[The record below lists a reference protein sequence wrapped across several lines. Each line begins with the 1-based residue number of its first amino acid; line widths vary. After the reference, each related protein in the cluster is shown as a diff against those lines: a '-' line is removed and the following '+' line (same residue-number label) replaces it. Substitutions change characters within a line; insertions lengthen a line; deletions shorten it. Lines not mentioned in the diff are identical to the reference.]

1 MNHLAIQFGLH
12 GDLIFQCI
20 AQWLN
25 VPFGAI
31 MTATQLGKDR
41 IEDGV
46 IPQLATIPDRSG
58 SAFKGSDLFHLWP
71 TQSGSQGFW
80 HQWPQGLNGISHFG
94 NHAVAEPE
102 TSLSEQLF
110 QLALRQA
117 LNLHLA
123 FEEMLCFEYGQRF
136 INERQTAAE
145 LVFAEVGKKY
155 IGLLRP
161 GLDDAIDPAKSLIAG
176 FVQKLLQYPQP
187 CIAATVEHIIGSP
200 RLL

>member
-1 MNHLAIQFGLH
+1 MNHLAIQFGLYRY
-12 GDLIFQCI
+12 LIFQRI
-20 AQWLN
+20 TQWLDI
-25 VPFGAI
+25 PFGAVV
-31 MTATQLGKDR
+31 TTTQLRKNR
-41 IEDGV
+41 IKYSV
-46 IPQLATIPDRSG
+46 APQLTTIPDRSG
-58 SAFKGSDLFHLWP
+58 STLKGSDLFHLWP
-71 TQSGSQGFW
+71 PQPGSQGFW

-123 FEEMLCFEYGQRF
+123 FEERLCFEYGQRF
-136 INERQTAAE
+136 IDERQTAAE

-176 FVQKLLQYPQP
+176 FV
-187 CIAATVEHIIGSP
+187 
-200 RLL
+200 